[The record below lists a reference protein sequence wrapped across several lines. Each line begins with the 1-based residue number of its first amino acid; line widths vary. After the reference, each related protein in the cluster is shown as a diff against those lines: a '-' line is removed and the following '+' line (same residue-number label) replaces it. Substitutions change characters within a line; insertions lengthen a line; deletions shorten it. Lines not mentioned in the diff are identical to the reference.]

1 MLTAQKDA
9 DRKVISME
17 QLFEKTKL
25 RMEKCITS
33 LNNDFATIRAGRA
46 NPGVLNKVVVDY
58 YGTPTPVQQIAQVS
72 VVEATNLVITPWDVT
87 TLKAIEKAINESDI
101 GINPQNDG
109 KCIRL
114 IFPKLTEERRK
125 EISKDIAKRGEEA
138 KIAVRSVRHDSMDAL
153 KKMKKNNEITEDD
166 FDDGEEE
173 IQDITDKYI
182 KECDKIVKDKKDE
195 IMSV

>member
-1 MLTAQKDA
+1 
-9 DRKVISME
+9 ME
-17 QLFEKTKL
+17 QLFEKTKQ

-33 LNNDFATIRAGRA
+33 LNNDYATIRAGRA
-46 NPGVLNKVVVDY
+46 NPAVLNKVNVDY
-58 YGTPTPVQQIAQVS
+58 YGVPTQINQMAQVS
-72 VVEATNLVITPWDVT
+72 VSEATNLVITPWDVT

-125 EISKDIAKRGEEA
+125 EISKDISKRGEEA
-138 KIAVRSVRHDSMDAL
+138 KIAVRSVRHDSMDEL
-153 KKMKKNNEITEDD
+153 KKMKKNGDITEDD
-166 FDDGEEE
+166 LDDGEDE
-173 IQDITDKYI
+173 IQKITDKYI
-182 KECDKIVKDKKDE
+182 KECDEAAKAKKEE

>member
-1 MLTAQKDA
+1 
-9 DRKVISME
+9 ME
-17 QLFEKTKL
+17 QLFEKTKQ

-46 NPGVLNKVVVDY
+46 NPAVLNKVNVDY
-58 YGTPTPVQQIAQVS
+58 YGVPTQINQMAQVS
-72 VVEATNLVITPWDVT
+72 VSEATNLVITPWDVT

-125 EISKDIAKRGEEA
+125 EISKDISKRGEEA
-138 KIAVRSVRHDSMDAL
+138 KIAVRAVRHDSMDEL
-153 KKMKKNNEITEDD
+153 KKMKKNGDITEDD
-166 FDDGEEE
+166 LDDGEEE
-173 IQDITDKYI
+173 IQEITDKYI
-182 KECDKIVKDKKDE
+182 KEVDDIAKAKKDE

>member
-1 MLTAQKDA
+1 
-9 DRKVISME
+9 ME
-17 QLFEKTKL
+17 QLFEKTKQ

-46 NPGVLNKVVVDY
+46 NPAVLNKVNVDY
-58 YGTPTPVQQIAQVS
+58 YGVPTQINQMAQVS
-72 VVEATNLVITPWDVT
+72 VSEATNLVITPWDVT

-125 EISKDIAKRGEEA
+125 EISKDISKRGEEA
-138 KIAVRSVRHDSMDAL
+138 KIAVRAVRHDSMDEL
-153 KKMKKNNEITEDD
+153 KKMKKNGDITEDD
-166 FDDGEEE
+166 LDDGEDE
-173 IQDITDKYI
+173 IQKITDKYI
-182 KECDKIVKDKKDE
+182 KECDEAAKAKKEE

>member
-1 MLTAQKDA
+1 
-9 DRKVISME
+9 ME
-17 QLFEKTKL
+17 QLFEKTKQ

-46 NPGVLNKVVVDY
+46 NPGVLNKVNVDY
-58 YGTPTPVQQIAQVS
+58 YGVPTQINQMAQVS
-72 VVEATNLVITPWDVT
+72 VSEATNLVITPWDVS

-125 EISKDIAKRGEEA
+125 EISKDISKRGEEA
-138 KIAVRSVRHDSMDAL
+138 KIAVRAVRHDSMDEL
-153 KKMKKNNEITEDD
+153 KKMKKNGDITEDD
-166 FDDGEEE
+166 LDDGEEE
-173 IQDITDKYI
+173 IQKITDKYI
-182 KECDKIVKDKKDE
+182 KEVDEIAKAKKDE

>member
-1 MLTAQKDA
+1 
-9 DRKVISME
+9 ME
-17 QLFEKTKL
+17 QLFEKTKQ

-33 LNNDFATIRAGRA
+33 LNNDYATIRAGRA
-46 NPGVLNKVVVDY
+46 NPAVLNKVNVDY
-58 YGTPTPVQQIAQVS
+58 YGVPTQINQMAQVS
-72 VVEATNLVITPWDVT
+72 VSEATNLVITPWDVT

-125 EISKDIAKRGEEA
+125 EISKDISKRGEEA
-138 KIAVRSVRHDSMDAL
+138 KIAVCSVRHDSMDEL
-153 KKMKKNNEITEDD
+153 KKMKKNGDITEDD
-166 FDDGEEE
+166 LDDGEDE
-173 IQDITDKYI
+173 IQKITDKYI
-182 KECDKIVKDKKDE
+182 KECDEAAKAKKEE

>member
-1 MLTAQKDA
+1 MDK
-9 DRKVISME
+9 
-17 QLFEKTKL
+17 LFELTRQ

-33 LNNDFATIRAGRA
+33 MNNDFATIRAGRA
-46 NPGVLNKVVVDY
+46 NPGVLNKVLVDY
-58 YGTPTPVQQIAQVS
+58 YGVPTQINQMAQVS
-72 VVEATNLVITPWDVT
+72 VSEATNLVITPWDVT
-87 TLKAIEKAINESDI
+87 TLRAIEKAINESDI

-125 EISKDIAKRGEEA
+125 DISKDISKRGEET
-138 KIAVRSVRHDSMDAL
+138 KIAIRAVRHDSMDEL

-166 FDDGEEE
+166 VDDGEEE
-173 IQDITDKYI
+173 IQDITDEFI
-182 KECDKIVKDKKDE
+182 KQCEKIVKDKKDE

>member
-1 MLTAQKDA
+1 
-9 DRKVISME
+9 ME
-17 QLFEKTKL
+17 QLFEKTKQ
-25 RMEKCITS
+25 RMEKCIIS

-46 NPGVLNKVVVDY
+46 NPGVLNKVNVDY
-58 YGTPTPVQQIAQVS
+58 YGVPTQINQMAQVS

-101 GINPQNDG
+101 GIHPQNDG

-125 EISKDIAKRGEEA
+125 DISKDISKRGEEA
-138 KIAVRSVRHDSMDAL
+138 KVAVRAVRHDSMDAL

-173 IQDITDKYI
+173 IQDITDKFI
-182 KECDKIVKDKKDE
+182 KECDDVVKAKKEE

>member
-1 MLTAQKDA
+1 MIEYIRQKGT
-9 DRKVISME
+9 VME
-17 QLFEKTKL
+17 QLFQKTRE

-33 LNNDFATIRAGRA
+33 MNNDFATIRAGRA
-46 NPGVLNKVVVDY
+46 NPGVLNKVNVDY
-58 YGTPTPVQQIAQVS
+58 YGVPTQINQMAQVS
-72 VVEATNLVITPWDVT
+72 VSEATNLVITPWDVT

-125 EISKDIAKRGEEA
+125 EISKDISKRGEEA
-138 KIAVRSVRHDSMDAL
+138 KIAVRAVRHDSMDEL
-153 KKMKKNNEITEDD
+153 KKMKKNGDITEDD
-166 FDDGEEE
+166 LDDGEEE
-173 IQDITDKYI
+173 IQDITDEYVK
-182 KECDKIVKDKKDE
+182 KCDKIVKDKKDE

>member
-1 MLTAQKDA
+1 
-9 DRKVISME
+9 
-17 QLFEKTKL
+17 
-25 RMEKCITS
+25 MEKCIVS

-46 NPGVLNKVVVDY
+46 NPGVLNKVMVDY
-58 YGTPTPVQQIAQVS
+58 YGVPTQINQMAQVS
-72 VVEATNLVITPWDVT
+72 VAEATNLVITPWDAS

-125 EISKDIAKRGEEA
+125 EISKDISKRGEEA
-138 KIAVRSVRHDSMDAL
+138 KIAVRAVRHDSMDEV
-153 KKMKKNNEITEDD
+153 KKKKKNNEFTEDD
-166 FDDGEEE
+166 VKDAEEE
-173 IQDITDKYI
+173 IQKITDKYI
-182 KECDKIVKDKKDE
+182 KECYSIAKAKTQE

>member
-1 MLTAQKDA
+1 
-9 DRKVISME
+9 ME
-17 QLFEKTKL
+17 QLFEKTKQ

-46 NPGVLNKVVVDY
+46 NPGVLNKVNVDY
-58 YGTPTPVQQIAQVS
+58 YGVPTQINQMAQVS
-72 VVEATNLVITPWDVT
+72 VSEATNLVITPWDVS

-125 EISKDIAKRGEEA
+125 EISKDISKRGEEA
-138 KIAVRSVRHDSMDAL
+138 KIAVRAVRHDSMDEL
-153 KKMKKNNEITEDD
+153 KKMKKNGDITEDD
-166 FDDGEEE
+166 LDDGEEE
-173 IQDITDKYI
+173 IQEITDKYI
-182 KECDKIVKDKKDE
+182 KEVDNIAKAKKEE

>member
-1 MLTAQKDA
+1 
-9 DRKVISME
+9 ME
-17 QLFEKTKL
+17 QLFEKTKQ

-46 NPGVLNKVVVDY
+46 NPAVLNKVNVDY
-58 YGTPTPVQQIAQVS
+58 YGVPTQINQMAQVS
-72 VVEATNLVITPWDVT
+72 VSEATNLVITPWDVT

-125 EISKDIAKRGEEA
+125 EISKDISKRGEEA
-138 KIAVRSVRHDSMDAL
+138 KIAVRAVRHDSMDEL
-153 KKMKKNNEITEDD
+153 KKMKKNGDITEDD
-166 FDDGEEE
+166 LDDGEEE
-173 IQDITDKYI
+173 IQKITDKYI
-182 KECDKIVKDKKDE
+182 KECDDTAKAKKEE

>member
-1 MLTAQKDA
+1 
-9 DRKVISME
+9 ME
-17 QLFEKTKL
+17 QLFEKTKQ

-46 NPGVLNKVVVDY
+46 NPAVLNKVNVDY
-58 YGTPTPVQQIAQVS
+58 YGVPTQINQMAQVS
-72 VVEATNLVITPWDVT
+72 VSEATNLVITPWDVT

-125 EISKDIAKRGEEA
+125 EISKDISKRGEEA
-138 KIAVRSVRHDSMDAL
+138 KIAVRAVRHDSMDEL
-153 KKMKKNNEITEDD
+153 KKMKKNGDITEDD
-166 FDDGEEE
+166 LDDGEEE
-173 IQDITDKYI
+173 IQEITDKYI
-182 KECDKIVKDKKDE
+182 KEVDDIAKAKKEE

>member
-1 MLTAQKDA
+1 
-9 DRKVISME
+9 ME
-17 QLFEKTKL
+17 QLFEKTKQ

-33 LNNDFATIRAGRA
+33 LNNDYATIRAGRA
-46 NPGVLNKVVVDY
+46 NPAVLNKVNVDY
-58 YGTPTPVQQIAQVS
+58 YGVPTQINQMAQVS
-72 VVEATNLVITPWDVT
+72 VSEATNLVITPWDVT

-125 EISKDIAKRGEEA
+125 EISKDISKRGEEA
-138 KIAVRSVRHDSMDAL
+138 KIAVRSVRHDSMDEL
-153 KKMKKNNEITEDD
+153 KKMKKN
-166 FDDGEEE
+166 G
-173 IQDITDKYI
+173 DIYI
-182 KECDKIVKDKKDE
+182 KECDEAAKAKKEE

>member
-1 MLTAQKDA
+1 
-9 DRKVISME
+9 ME
-17 QLFEKTKL
+17 QLFEKTKQ

-33 LNNDFATIRAGRA
+33 LNNDYATIRAGRA
-46 NPGVLNKVVVDY
+46 NPAVLNKVNVDY
-58 YGTPTPVQQIAQVS
+58 YGVPTQINQMAQVS
-72 VVEATNLVITPWDVT
+72 VSEATNLVITQWDVT

-125 EISKDIAKRGEEA
+125 EISKDISKRGEEA
-138 KIAVRSVRHDSMDAL
+138 KIAVRSVRHDSMDEL
-153 KKMKKNNEITEDD
+153 KKMKKNGDITEDD
-166 FDDGEEE
+166 LDDGEDE
-173 IQDITDKYI
+173 IQKITDKYI
-182 KECDKIVKDKKDE
+182 KECDEAAKAKKEE

>member
-1 MLTAQKDA
+1 
-9 DRKVISME
+9 ME
-17 QLFEKTKL
+17 QLFEKTKQ

-33 LNNDFATIRAGRA
+33 LNNVFATIRAGRA
-46 NPGVLNKVVVDY
+46 NPAVLNKVNVDY
-58 YGTPTPVQQIAQVS
+58 YGVPTQINQMAQVS
-72 VVEATNLVITPWDVT
+72 VSEATNLVITPWDVT

-125 EISKDIAKRGEEA
+125 EISKDISKRGEEA
-138 KIAVRSVRHDSMDAL
+138 KIAVRAVRHDSMDEL
-153 KKMKKNNEITEDD
+153 KKMKKNGDITEDD
-166 FDDGEEE
+166 LDDGEEE
-173 IQDITDKYI
+173 IQEITDKYI
-182 KECDKIVKDKKDE
+182 KEVDDIAKAKKEE

>member
-1 MLTAQKDA
+1 
-9 DRKVISME
+9 ME
-17 QLFEKTKL
+17 QLFEKTRE

-33 LNNDFATIRAGRA
+33 MNNDFATIRAGRA

-58 YGTPTPVQQIAQVS
+58 YGTPTPINQMAQIS
-72 VVEATNLVITPWDVT
+72 VVEATNLVITPWDPST
-87 TLKAIEKAINESDI
+87 IKAIEKAINESDI

-125 EISKDIAKRGEEA
+125 EISKEISKRGEET
-138 KIAVRSVRHDSMDAL
+138 KIAIRSVRHDSMDAL

-166 FDDGEEE
+166 VEDGEEE
-173 IQDITDKYI
+173 IQDITDEFI
-182 KECDKIVKDKKDE
+182 KKCDKIVKEKKEE

>member
-1 MLTAQKDA
+1 M
-9 DRKVISME
+9 
-17 QLFEKTKL
+17 
-25 RMEKCITS
+25 
-33 LNNDFATIRAGRA
+33 
-46 NPGVLNKVVVDY
+46 
-58 YGTPTPVQQIAQVS
+58 
-72 VVEATNLVITPWDVT
+72 
-87 TLKAIEKAINESDI
+87 
-101 GINPQNDG
+101 
-109 KCIRL
+109 

>member
-1 MLTAQKDA
+1 
-9 DRKVISME
+9 ME
-17 QLFEKTKL
+17 QLFDKTKQ

-46 NPGVLNKVVVDY
+46 NPAVLNKVNVDY
-58 YGTPTPVQQIAQVS
+58 YGVPTQINQMAQVS
-72 VVEATNLVITPWDVT
+72 VSEATNLVITPWDVT

-125 EISKDIAKRGEEA
+125 EISKDISKRGEEA
-138 KIAVRSVRHDSMDAL
+138 KIAVRAVRHDSMDEL
-153 KKMKKNNEITEDD
+153 KKMKKNGDITEDD
-166 FDDGEEE
+166 LDDGEEE
-173 IQDITDKYI
+173 IQEITDKYI
-182 KECDKIVKDKKDE
+182 KEVDDIAKAKKEE

>member
-1 MLTAQKDA
+1 
-9 DRKVISME
+9 ME
-17 QLFEKTKL
+17 QLFEKTKQ

-46 NPGVLNKVVVDY
+46 NPGVLNKVNVDY
-58 YGTPTPVQQIAQVS
+58 YGVPTQINQMAQVS
-72 VVEATNLVITPWDVT
+72 VSEATNLVITPWDVS

-125 EISKDIAKRGEEA
+125 EISKDISKRGEEA
-138 KIAVRSVRHDSMDAL
+138 KIAVRAVRHDSMDEL
-153 KKMKKNNEITEDD
+153 KKMKKNGDITEDD
-166 FDDGEEE
+166 LDDGEEE
-173 IQDITDKYI
+173 IQEITDKYI
-182 KECDKIVKDKKDE
+182 KEVDDIAKAKKEE